1 MDGLKEKTGTGGA
14 SAQRGVSRSRRVW
27 LILLCA
33 SLLAAWAP
41 GGLERGAAQAQVSP
55 DDLIGALRA
64 VLDGKAS
71 PSSEGEKD
79 DADEETPEP
88 TTPPTVSNTRSE
100 KADEPAAAKGEQ
112 YIRVGVDD
120 RITMH
125 VSGLPLAEALRMLS
139 EPSRR
144 NIILAEGLAGTV
156 SASFYDATFDAALR
170 AMLVSNG
177 LGYRIE
183 GDFVFV
189 HSLEELATIAQGK
202 REVGTRIFRLSYVTA
217 GAIKELIKPMVSS
230 IGKIA
235 ITPPALVGLGGET
248 GLEDTEGDNPTAHD
262 TIIVTDYV
270 SRLDAIENVI
280 RQLDVRP
287 QQVLIEATIL
297 RATLNEDN
305 ALGIDFTTVGGIDF
319 TTLSSTSPGVQTI
332 ATGDVPPNLLGDTTM
347 TARTEF
353 SAGFPAGGFTF
364 GIIKDQ
370 IGAFIRALEQVTD
383 TDVLANPKV
392 LALNKQYGQ
401 VIVGRRDG
409 YITTTITETTA
420 IQTVEF
426 LETGTILT
434 FRPFIGNDG
443 YVRMEIHPK
452 DSTGGLTQA
461 NLPFEQTTEV
471 TTNVL
476 VRDGHTILIGG
487 LFREVSAAT
496 RGQVPGLGNIPIA
509 GALFRSTSDVTT
521 REEVIILLTVRVIKG
536 VEDTASSREL
546 REDVER
552 IRVGMRRGMQWIGR
566 ERLAQS
572 HYGWALQHMAAGN
585 IDKAMWDTRIAL
597 HNYPRHV
604 HAAKLLETLSGRR
617 DWQSAA
623 SSIRSYVRDRIMKD
637 AGIETPDF
645 GRPAAPPFVL
655 PESLEGPTGFEEGD
669 GGEGAPQVLQNDDVG
684 ATSS

>member
-1 MDGLKEKTGTGGA
+1 MNGLKDKTIADGA
-14 SAQRGVSRSRRVW
+14 SARWGTARRGRLW
-27 LILLCA
+27 LILACA
-33 SLLAAWAP
+33 SSVAMWTP
-41 GGLERGAAQAQVSP
+41 GGLERSSALAQVSG
-55 DDLIGALRA
+55 DDLVNALRA
-64 VLDGKAS
+64 VLDGKATP
-71 PSSEGEKD
+71 PSKDEKD
-79 DADEETPEP
+79 DTDRKAPET
-88 TTPPTVSNTRSE
+88 TTPLTVSESGE
-100 KADEPAAAKGEQ
+100 EAAEESDGGPKGDR
-112 YIRVGVDD
+112 YIRVGVDE

-125 VSGLPLAEALRMLS
+125 VSGLPLAEALRILS
-139 EPSRR
+139 EPTRR
-144 NIILAEGLAGTV
+144 NIILAEGLTGTV
-156 SASFYDATFDAALR
+156 SATFYDATFDAALQ

-177 LGYRIE
+177 LGYRVE

-189 HSLEELATIAQGK
+189 HTLEELAEMELSA
-202 REVGTRIFRLSYVTA
+202 REVGTRVFRLSYINAAAV
-217 GAIKELIKPMVSS
+217 KDLIEPLVSE
-230 IGKIA
+230 IGKI
-235 ITPPALVGLGGET
+235 TVTLPALTGLGGET
-248 GLEDTEGDNPTAHD
+248 GIEDTEGDNLTAHD
-262 TIIVTDYV
+262 TVIVTDYV
-270 SRLDAIENVI
+270 SRLDAIEEVI
-280 RQLDVRP
+280 RELDVRP

-319 TTLSSTSPGVQTI
+319 TTLNSTSPGAQSI
-332 ATGDVPPNLLGDTTM
+332 ATGNVPANLLGDTTM

-353 SAGFPAGGFTF
+353 SAGFPGGGFTF
-364 GIIKDQ
+364 GVIKDQ
-370 IGAFIRALEQVTD
+370 IGMFIRALEQVTD
-383 TDVLANPKV
+383 TDILANPKV

-420 IQTVEF
+420 VQTVEF

-476 VRDGHTILIGG
+476 VKDGHTILIGG
-487 LFREVSAAT
+487 LFREVSTAT

-521 REEVIILLTVRVIKG
+521 REEVIVLLTVRVIKG
-536 VEDTASSREL
+536 VEDTAASREL

-552 IRVGMRRGMQWIGR
+552 FRVGMRRGMQWIGR

-572 HYGWALQHMAAGN
+572 HYGWALEHMAAGD
-585 IDKAMWDTRIAL
+585 IDRALWDVRIAL
-597 HNYPRHV
+597 ANYPRHV

-617 DWQSAA
+617 DWESDA
-623 SSIRSYVRDRIMKD
+623 SSIRSYVRDLIMKD
-637 AGIETPDF
+637 AGIEAPDF
-645 GRPAAPPFVL
+645 DRPAAPPFVL
-655 PESLEGPTGFEEGD
+655 PELLEGPAGFEEADGD
-669 GGEGAPQVLQNDDVG
+669 SMHRSSGEE
-684 ATSS
+684 SR